1 MLSWWLRWYA
11 VRHACVGRRGDV
23 LRGKGGTSEVRRNV
37 YDWAEG
43 SADAGLGVSWPNAFG
58 LEPVVNE
65 QEGRPIAGMTI
76 DGMIQQTDLGLLQG
90 LGFGKGGLF

>member
-1 MLSWWLRWYA
+1 MQFDMLVW
-11 VRHACVGRRGDV
+11 GRRGDV
-23 LRGKGGTSEVRRNV
+23 LRGKGCTSEVRRNA

-43 SADAGLGVSWPNAFG
+43 SADAGLEVSWPKTFG